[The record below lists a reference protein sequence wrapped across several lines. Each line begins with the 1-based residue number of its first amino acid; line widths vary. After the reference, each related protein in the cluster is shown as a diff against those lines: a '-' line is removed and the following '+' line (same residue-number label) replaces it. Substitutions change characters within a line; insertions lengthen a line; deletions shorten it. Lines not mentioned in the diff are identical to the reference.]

1 MAGFLWNWNGTQ
13 LFFFFLIILFLYR
26 DGSYEGLEERTEGT
40 CAEEFRRC
48 GIQRES
54 QGQGWVPG
62 GLAGP
67 RDGEISRKD
76 EGG

>member
-1 MAGFLWNWNGTQ
+1 MELGWHTA
-13 LFFFFLIILFLYR
+13 FFSLIILFLYR
-26 DGSYEGLEERTEGT
+26 VGSYDGLKERTEGT

-48 GIQRES
+48 DIQRES

-67 RDGEISRKD
+67 RDSEISHKD